1 MWPIGADFAGTP
13 IVPPQRKPNNA
24 AARANAPEERTGGPK
39 VATNHDGGEAILEA
53 FRSLGVEHI
62 MSSPGSEWSPVWE
75 ALARQKTSN
84 RPGPDFI
91 ECWHE
96 TLAVNM
102 AMGYTQYSGK
112 MQAVLLHAGVGLM
125 QGEIGI
131 HTARN
136 FEIPMVV
143 MSGESITYGEDPSV
157 EPGAQWYGSLGI
169 VGGPQRIVEPV
180 TKWAQQAGSVH
191 TLYEQTVRA
200 GEMAQHIPQAPTYID
215 VPLEHM
221 LAAWTPPAK
230 LRDVPPVPKL
240 QPMDADIQSVA
251 DMILKAKNPVVVTD
265 SVGKEPDAFRAL
277 VALCELM
284 AMPVGEGRV
293 TAYGNFPK
301 DHPMYLGMQGGKI
314 AKESDCVLLV
324 KSRAPWYPPSDRP
337 PNATVIAISEN
348 PLKGQYPYQ
357 NLQADHYLEGDVAAT
372 LKALAAA
379 LKAKGAEPS
388 KYAERHARAKAEHD
402 KWNARLRDSEQKAK
416 EKDGAIDP
424 LWLVGAI
431 REVMPKDTI
440 YLEETIMHSGIL
452 KEHLPWNEPQCFY
465 TVGGGLGQGTGI
477 ALGVKMAA
485 GKRPVV
491 LFIGDGAFLYNP
503 ITQALGA
510 SKQHSLPILIIVCNN
525 LKYSAMQRNHM
536 EYYPKGVAVQHDVWH
551 GVHIDGPEY
560 SELGKPF
567 GFHGTR
573 VEKASEL
580 VGALKAGLASIQSG
594 TTSILNVMLSR

>member
-1 MWPIGADFAGTP
+1 M
-13 IVPPQRKPNNA
+13 
-24 AARANAPEERTGGPK
+24 
-39 VATNHDGGEAILEA
+39 ATNYDGGEAILEA

-75 ALARQKTSN
+75 ALARQKTGN
-84 RPGPDFI
+84 QPGPDFI

-102 AMGYTQYSGK
+102 AMGYTQYTGK

-143 MSGESITYGEDPSV
+143 MSGESVTYGEDPTV

-180 TKWAQQAGSVH
+180 TKWATQASSVH

-200 GEMAQHIPQAPTYID
+200 GEMSQHVPQGPTYLN

-221 LAAWTPPAK
+221 LTEWTPPNN
-230 LRDVPPVPKL
+230 LRNVPPVPKL
-240 QPMDADIQSVA
+240 QAMGSDIEKVA
-251 DMILKAKNPVVVTD
+251 GLLAKAKNPVIITD
-265 SVGKEPDAFRAL
+265 SVGREPDAFRAL
-277 VALCELM
+277 VALADLM
-284 AMPVGEGRV
+284 AIPVAEGRV
-293 TAYGNFPK
+293 TAYANFPK
-301 DHPMYLGMQGGKI
+301 DHPMYLGMDSARL
-314 AKESDCVLLV
+314 AKETDFALLV
-324 KSRAPWYPPSDRP
+324 KARAPWYPPKDRP
-337 PNATVIAISEN
+337 QNATVVAISEN
-348 PLKGQYPYQ
+348 PLKMQYPYQ
-357 NLQADHYLEGDVAAT
+357 NLQADLYLEGDVAT
-372 LKALAAA
+372 SLKLLTEA
-379 LKAKGAEPS
+379 LKASGETAGKH
-388 KYAERHARAKAEHD
+388 AERRERVSAEHK
-402 KWNARLRDSEQKAK
+402 KWVERILGAEQKAK
-416 EKDGAIDP
+416 DKAGAIDP

-452 KEHLPWNEPQCFY
+452 KEHLPWSEPQGFF

-477 ALGVKMAA
+477 ALGVKLAA

-510 SKQHSLPILIIVCNN
+510 SRQHNLPILIVVCNN
-525 LKYSAMQRNHM
+525 QKYSAMQRNHAD
-536 EYYPKGVAVQHDVWH
+536 YYPKGAAVQHDVWH
-551 GVHIDGPEY
+551 GVHINGPEY
-560 SELGKPF
+560 SDLGKPF
-567 GFHGTR
+567 GFHGQR
-573 VEKASEL
+573 VEKSGEL
-580 VGALKAGLASIQSG
+580 VGALKAALASIQGG
-594 TTSILNVMLSR
+594 TTSILNVVLSR

>member
-1 MWPIGADFAGTP
+1 MSPARGLS
-13 IVPPQRKPNNA
+13 
-24 AARANAPEERTGGPK
+24 ARAFATHGRID
-39 VATNHDGGEAILEA
+39 VATNHDGGEAIMEA

-75 ALARQKTSN
+75 ALARQKTGN

-102 AMGYTQYSGK
+102 AMGYTQYTGK

-125 QGEIGI
+125 QGELGI

-143 MSGESITYGEDPSV
+143 MSGEALTYGEDPSV

-180 TKWAQQAGSVH
+180 TKWATQASSVH

-200 GEMAQHIPQAPTYID
+200 GEMSQHVPQGPTYLN

-221 LAAWTPPAK
+221 LAEWTVPPN
-230 LRDVPPVPKL
+230 LRNVPPVPKL
-240 QPMDADIQSVA
+240 QAMTSDIERVA
-251 DMILKAKNPVVVTD
+251 GLLSKAKNPVIVTD
-265 SVGKEPDAFRAL
+265 SVGREPDAFRAL
-277 VALCELM
+277 VELADLM
-284 AMPVGEGRV
+284 AVPVVEGRV
-293 TAYGNFPK
+293 TAYANFPK
-301 DHPMYLGMQGGKI
+301 DHPMYLGMD
-314 AKESDCVLLV
+314 AERFVKETDLALLV
-324 KSRAPWYPPSDRP
+324 KSRAPWYPPKNRP
-337 PNATVIAISEN
+337 QNATVVAIAEN

-357 NLQADHYLEGDVAAT
+357 NLQADLYLEGDVTAS
-372 LKALAAA
+372 LKLLIAA
-379 LKAKGAEPS
+379 LKAGGAS
-388 KYAERHARAKAEHD
+388 AASHADRRERVKADHD
-402 KWNARLRDSEQKAK
+402 KWAARMRSSEQAAK
-416 EKDGAIDP
+416 EKSPIDP

-431 REVMPKDTI
+431 RDVMPKDTI

-452 KEHLPWNEPQCFY
+452 KEHLPWNDPQGFF

-477 ALGVKMAA
+477 ALGVKLAA
-485 GKRPVV
+485 PKRPVV

-510 SKQHSLPILIIVCNN
+510 SRQHNLPILIIVCNN
-525 LKYSAMQRNHM
+525 LKYAAMQRNHM
-536 EYYPKGVAVQHDVWH
+536 EYYPKGTAAQHDLWH
-551 GVHIDGPEY
+551 GVHINGPEY

-567 GFHGTR
+567 GFHGAR
-573 VEKASEL
+573 VEKPGEL
-580 VGALKAGLASIQSG
+580 VGALRAGLASIQNG
-594 TTSILNVMLSR
+594 TTSILNVVLSR

>member
-1 MWPIGADFAGTP
+1 
-13 IVPPQRKPNNA
+13 
-24 AARANAPEERTGGPK
+24 

-53 FRSLGVEHI
+53 FRSLGIEHI

-143 MSGESITYGEDPSV
+143 MSGESVTYGEDPSV

-200 GEMAQHIPQAPTYID
+200 GEMAQHVPQAPTYLD

-240 QPMDADIQSVA
+240 QPIDADIQSIA
-251 DMILKAKNPVVVTD
+251 EIILKAKNPVVVTD
-265 SVGKEPDAFRAL
+265 SVGKEPEAFRAL

-301 DHPMYLGMQGGKI
+301 DHPMYLGMQGPKI

-337 PNATVIAISEN
+337 ANATVIAISEN

-357 NLQADHYLEGDVAAT
+357 NLQADHYLEGDVATT
-372 LKALAAA
+372 LKALTAA
-379 LKAKGAEPS
+379 LKAKGADPA

-402 KWNARLRDSEQKAK
+402 KWNARLRDAEQKAK

-431 REVMPKDTI
+431 REVMPKDTV

-510 SKQHSLPILIIVCNN
+510 SRQHNLPILIIVCNN
-525 LKYSAMQRNHM
+525 LKYSAMQRNHT
-536 EYYPKGVAVQHDVWH
+536 EYYPKGAAVQHDVWH

-567 GFHGTR
+567 GFHGAR
-573 VEKASEL
+573 VEKAGEL
-580 VGALKAGLASIQSG
+580 VGALKTGLASIQSG